1 MDIDAHSYC
10 PRRRELAD
18 CLRGRVVRVTDSGQ
32 KRPDPKTGN
41 PSIVWVITP
50 TPPEPVAAEG
60 VGLRDFD

>member
-18 CLRGRVVRVTDSGQ
+18 GLRGRVGRAIDSGQ
-32 KRPDPKTGN
+32 KQPDPKNGN

-50 TPPEPVAAEG
+50 TPPEPAAAEG
-60 VGLRDFD
+60 VRDLD